1 MGTALST
8 GNKTTGPP
16 SAKLPD
22 IGNSLTFA
30 IIDVDNDVPVYKFG
44 SNPPVL
50 DTKADGTPK
59 KQIRLT
65 ALVVASDGAVT
76 GPRDDEREVEP
87 GEVVSIY
94 VGSYAKWDPDEDK
107 LDKPFKSW
115 SAVTDEVG
123 LEVGF
128 VGQWRYVENLPS
140 NGVEPRKNRKFK
152 LRADKPEEA
161 AQQAR
166 CEELRRELQR
176 NAGDRTE
183 LAQAAAA
190 AEAPTYSDDDF

>member
-1 MGTALST
+1 MGTSLST
-8 GNKTTGPP
+8 GAKTTGPP

-30 IIDVDNDVPVYKFG
+30 VIDVDNDVPVYRFG
-44 SNPPVL
+44 TNPPVL
-50 DTKADGTPK
+50 NTKADGTPK
-59 KQIRLT
+59 KQIRIT
-65 ALVVASDGAVT
+65 ALVVAADGAQV
-76 GPRDDEREVEP
+76 GSGDNERPAEP
-87 GEVVSIY
+87 GDVVSIY

-115 SAVTDEVG
+115 SAATDEVG

-140 NGVEPRKNRKFK
+140 NGAEPRKNRKFK

-176 NAGDRTE
+176 EAGDRTA
-183 LAQAAAA
+183 LAAAA
-190 AEAPTYSDDDF
+190 PVDGPTYTEEDF